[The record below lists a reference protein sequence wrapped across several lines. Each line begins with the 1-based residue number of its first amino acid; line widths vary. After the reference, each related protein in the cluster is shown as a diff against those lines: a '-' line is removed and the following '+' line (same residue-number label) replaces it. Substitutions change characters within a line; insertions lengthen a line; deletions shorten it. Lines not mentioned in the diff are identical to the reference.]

1 MKKLL
6 IFLVLLPFFGCSEM
20 LKNKQ
25 TLVNFNCPRIFFSSE
40 DRVFIDT
47 VANGN
52 SIDDVSLKA
61 TLNNFAIVEKCHQKN
76 DIAIISLDVLIITQP
91 MNKFENSDISIP
103 LYAVLLDQKNEVLE
117 TQYFMILGSIKKNI
131 ENNFFIETDIIDRIE
146 IVTENLDTA
155 QIVIG
160 FMIDDKKRL
169 LLN

>member
-6 IFLVLLPFFGCSEM
+6 IFLIFLSLIGCNNI

-25 TLVNFNCPRIFFSSE
+25 TLNNFNCPRIFFSSE

-47 VANGN
+47 VANGS

-61 TLNNFAIVEKCHQKN
+61 ELNNFAIVEKCNQKD
-76 DIAIISLDVLIITQP
+76 DIAIIPLDILIITKP
-91 MNKFENSDISIP
+91 MDKLKDSDISIP
-103 LYAVLLDQKNEVLE
+103 LYAILLDQKNKVLE
-117 TQYFMILGSIKKNI
+117 TQYFMVLGSIKKNI

>member
-40 DRVFIDT
+40 DRFFIDT

-61 TLNNFAIVEKCHQKN
+61 RLNNFAIVEKCHQKN
-76 DIAIISLDVLIITQP
+76 DIAIIPLDILIITQP
-91 MNKFENSDISIP
+91 MDKFENSDISFP

-117 TQYFMILGSIKKNI
+117 TQYFMILGSIKKNF
-131 ENNFFIETDIIDRIE
+131 ENNAFTETDITDRLKI
-146 IVTENLDTA
+146 ITENLDTS